1 MLHITNGDSVVA
13 TFRQARFPGKY
24 LSWAD
29 VLHDGPVPEL
39 PTLEELS
46 DVRARALADFGGD
59 GYEKVRARFSERDR
73 MLADF
78 RLHEEVVLWFEHDLL
93 DQLQILQ
100 LLDWFYAHDPGKTRL
115 SLIQINSFPGV
126 QPFFGLGQLSATQ
139 LMRLFPTRRTISS
152 MQLSVG
158 KEVWRAFRAPD
169 PSEMFALAGFH
180 REKQEFPEMPFLCAA
195 MLRFFEE
202 FPSVQDGLSRTQWQI
217 LRAVEA
223 GARKKRDIYLA
234 SRKVEAC
241 PWGDASVFWRIE
253 GLASGTQPA
262 LLKKSAD
269 DYELTEAGRQI
280 LAGSADWVALSGG
293 LDVWLGGTH
302 LIGEPAWRWD
312 GEARTLVPGR
322 TASSAAAL

>member
-29 VLHDGPVPEL
+29 VLHDGPVPDL

-46 DVRARALADFGGD
+46 DVRAHALAGFGWGS
-59 GYEKVRARFSERDR
+59 YEKLRASFAARDR

-78 RLHEEVVLWFEHDLL
+78 RLQEEVVLWFEHDLA

-100 LLDWFYAHDPGKTRL
+100 LLDWFYAQDPGKTRL
-115 SLIQINSFPGV
+115 CLIQINSYPGV

-139 LMRLFPTRRTISS
+139 LMRLFPTRRTVST

-169 PSEMFALAGFH
+169 PSELFALSGFH
-180 REKQEFPEMPFLCAA
+180 RAEQEFPEMPFLRAA
-195 MLRFFEE
+195 LLRFFEE

-217 LRAVEA
+217 LKAAEA
-223 GARKKRDIYLA
+223 GARTKRDLYMA

-241 PWGDASVFWRIE
+241 PWGDASVFLRIE
-253 GLASGTQPA
+253 SLASGPQPA

-269 DYELTEAGRQI
+269 DYELTEAGRQL
-280 LAGSADWVALSGG
+280 LAGKADWARLNGG
-293 LDVWLGGTH
+293 IDVWLGGTH
-302 LIGEPAWRWD
+302 LTGEPAWRWD
-312 GEARTLVPGR
+312 GEAHKLVTGR
-322 TASSAAAL
+322 MKA